1 MAAVRNSVTKSRRR
15 LRGGKDSPWK
25 NTTETETEREEHD
38 GERVEGWTKGRER
51 KEEAVASF
59 IPTLNLASFDITGIF
74 MPVSSRSHYANT
86 VTEGGE
92 GMNSRGV
99 STLEM
104 DVTSAARLWFLNGQL
119 GLPQLMIYPHCCEE
133 SLINF

>member
-1 MAAVRNSVTKSRRR
+1 
-15 LRGGKDSPWK
+15 
-25 NTTETETEREEHD
+25 
-38 GERVEGWTKGRER
+38 
-51 KEEAVASF
+51 
-59 IPTLNLASFDITGIF
+59 
-74 MPVSSRSHYANT
+74 
-86 VTEGGE
+86 
-92 GMNSRGV
+92 MNSRGV